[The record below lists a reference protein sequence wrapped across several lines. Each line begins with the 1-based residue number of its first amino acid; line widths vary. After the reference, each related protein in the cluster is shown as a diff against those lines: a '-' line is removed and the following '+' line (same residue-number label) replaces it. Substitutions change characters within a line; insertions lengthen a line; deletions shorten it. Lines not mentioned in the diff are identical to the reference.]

1 MRLGRTT
8 TMRIAAPAVLG
19 SLVLSPAPEQFDRN
33 GETSFFR
40 RTAAHGV
47 HTRAEPSI
55 ADRQSIGRAVAILPL
70 LGLQLLGL
78 WGLNLAGVW
87 IVRRL
92 HIPVPGNL
100 VGMAGLYL
108 LLSLGLVKLTWFE
121 ATGSFLIKHLAFFF
135 IPITVGL
142 MDAGDLLA
150 AHGFGIAVTLVLS
163 AAIGILLSG
172 FTAQYLAHPTS
183 QREEKP

>member
-1 MRLGRTT
+1 
-8 TMRIAAPAVLG
+8 MRIAVPATLG
-19 SLVLSPAPEQFDRN
+19 FLVLKPAAKHFDRN
-33 GETSFFR
+33 GGTSFLHR
-40 RTAAHGV
+40 IADHGV
-47 HTRAEPSI
+47 DTRAEPSV
-55 ADRQSIGRAVAILPL
+55 AEAIGRAVATLSL
-70 LGLQLLGL
+70 LALQLLGL

-87 IVRRL
+87 MVGIL
-92 HIPVPGNL
+92 HVPIPGNL

-108 LLSLGLVKLTWFE
+108 LLSLGLVKLTWFD

-172 FTAQYLAHPTS
+172 FTAQYLARSAS
-183 QREEKP
+183 QQEEKP